1 MPDKIKSITKGTV
14 QRKRFGESVFQTVSA
29 GTVLHDGDRL
39 KTSPDAVVT
48 LKCGNTTEPTVPKG
62 TETPVRRLCIKPVT
76 MGGTNPQIPFII
88 SPLDT
93 QILTDKPTLRWNR
106 ATGAN
111 SFTVTLHNGELEWTL
126 EVKREQVCQGNVC
139 ELIYPE
145 NKPGLQPGVSYTLV
159 VKADT
164 NRQSTEDISPGFT
177 TLSKE
182 EAEEVRAIA
191 KQIEAENLPAIEKR
205 IKVAEYYADH
215 NLIAEAIEILEGI
228 AKTEKSIAVYLR
240 IGVLYSSIGL
250 IRKAEVAYNEAIELP
265 KVAENT
271 QELAAVKVGL
281 GEVKFELN
289 DKKEAVRLLE
299 EAKADYEKLGDAQRV
314 EELQERIDEISVIND

>member
-14 QRKRFGESVFQTVSA
+14 QRQRHGELLFQTVSA
-29 GTVLHDGDRL
+29 GTVLHEGDSL

-48 LKCGNTTEPTVPKG
+48 LKCGDNTEPTVPKG
-62 TETPVRRLCIKPVT
+62 TTTPVRRLCIKSVT
-76 MGGTNPQIPFII
+76 MGGTNPEIPFII

-145 NKPGLQPGVSYTLV
+145 DKPGLQPGVSYTLV

-177 TLSKE
+177 TLSKD

-228 AKTEKSIAVYLR
+228 AKTENSVSIYRRL
-240 IGVLYSSIGL
+240 GVLYSSIGL
-250 IRKAEVAYNEAIELP
+250 TRKAEVAYEEAIKLP
-265 KVAENT
+265 QATENT
-271 QELAAVKVGL
+271 QELAAVKMGL
-281 GEVKFELN
+281 GEVKFDLN
-289 DKKEAVRLLE
+289 DTQKAVSLLE
-299 EAKADYEKLGDAQRV
+299 EAKAEYEKLEDAQRV
-314 EELQERIDEISVIND
+314 EELKERIAEILAM

>member
-1 MPDKIKSITKGTV
+1 MKHKIKSITKGTV
-14 QRKRFGESVFQTVSA
+14 QRQRSGESVFQTVSA
-29 GTVLHDGDRL
+29 GTVLLDGERL

-48 LKCGNTTEPTVPKG
+48 LTCGDATEPTVPKG
-62 TETPVRRLCIKPVT
+62 TETPVLRLCPERQKK
-76 MGGTNPQIPFII
+76 GGTNPQIPFII

-106 ATGAN
+106 ATSAN

-145 NKPGLQPGVSYTLV
+145 DKPGLQPGVSYTLV

-164 NRQSTEDISPGFT
+164 NRESTEDISPGFT

-191 KQIEAENLPAIEKR
+191 KQIEAEDLPPIEKK
-205 IKVAEYYADH
+205 IKLAEYYADH
-215 NLIAEAIEILEGI
+215 NLIAEAIEILEGLPK
-228 AKTEKSIAVYLR
+228 AEKSIAVYLR

-250 IRKAEVAYNEAIELP
+250 IRKAEVAYEEAIKLP
-265 KVAENT
+265 QATENT
-271 QELAAVKVGL
+271 QELAAVKMGL
-281 GEVKFELN
+281 GEVKFDLN
-289 DKKEAVRLLE
+289 DTQKAVSLLE
-299 EAKADYEKLGDAQRV
+299 EAKAEYEKLEDAQRV
-314 EELQERIDEISVIND
+314 EELKERIAEILAM

>member
-1 MPDKIKSITKGTV
+1 MSQSEHEIIEVRGGTV
-14 QRKRFGESVFQTVSA
+14 KLNGVIVSVGKKLHFGDTLTVSPGA
-29 GTVLHDGDRL
+29 TVKVRCSNTQTKLVPNDG
-39 KTSPDAVVT
+39 KPAAVNDI
-48 LKCGNTTEPTVPKG
+48 CGSRK
-62 TETPVRRLCIKPVT
+62 VRGV
-76 MGGTNPQIPFII
+76 NFDIPYII

-111 SFTVTLHNGELEWTL
+111 SFTVTLHNGELKWTL
-126 EVKREQVCQGNVC
+126 EVNRDQVCKGNVC

-145 NKPGLQPGVSYTLV
+145 DKPGLQPGVSYTLV
-159 VKADT
+159 VKANT
-164 NRQSTEDISPGFT
+164 NHQSTEDISPGFT

-182 EAEEVRAIA
+182 EAEDVRTIA

-205 IKVAEYYADH
+205 IKLADYYADH
-215 NLIAEAIEILEGI
+215 NLIAEAIETLEGLPK
-228 AKTEKSIAVYLR
+228 AEKSIAVYLR

-250 IRKAEVAYNEAIELP
+250 TRKAEVAYNEAIELP

-281 GEVKFELN
+281 GEVKFDLN
-289 DKKEAVRLLE
+289 NKEEAVRLLE

-314 EELQERIDEISVIND
+314 KELQERIDKISVRND